1 MKHSLILASLLA
13 TTAAAYAQTG
23 TPSTPSRTEQQG
35 TGTEKQTGMHHRGH
49 DGRHGR
55 PDAKKMSENQVST
68 LDTDK
73 DGKVSRQE
81 FLARQSEAFSK
92 ADTNSDG
99 YVTADELAARYEK
112 HHADM
117 HAKRDARNKAKPN
130 ESGAAPNSSD
140 AATPQAK

>member
-1 MKHSLILASLLA
+1 MKHSLIFASLIA
-13 TTAAAYAQTG
+13 TTAAAFAQT
-23 TPSTPSRTEQQG
+23 STPSAPMTTEQQG
-35 TGTEKQTGMHHRGH
+35 TGAEKQMDKHHRGH
-49 DGRHGR
+49 DGRHHR
-55 PDAKKMSENQVST
+55 PDARKMSENQISR

-99 YVTADELAARYEK
+99 YVTTEELAARHEK

-130 ESGAAPNSSD
+130 ESGAASGSTD
-140 AATPQAK
+140 TTTSQGK